1 MVSSRIVSQFI
12 GELPKSDRDR
22 KIKGQKGPLYDPAV
36 VIGILD
42 KGRLIPWSTGCR
54 RDMQKWEYDQK
65 DVEDLAKYA
74 VSFGQYIDSEW
85 CQSKAEG
92 PWAACDAY
100 RFTRREWND
109 AAYKEMD
116 CEYYI
121 KIAIGKTGQVLF
133 LVSCHPSGS

>member
-1 MVSSRIVSQFI
+1 MVSSRIVSQFT
-12 GELPKSDRDR
+12 GELPKSAIDR
-22 KIKGQKGPLYDPAV
+22 KIKGLKGPLYEPDI
-36 VIGILD
+36 VIDILD
-42 KGRLIPWSTGCR
+42 KGKLIPWSTGCM
-54 RDMQKWEYDQK
+54 RDMQKWEYGQE
-65 DVEDLAKYA
+65 DVEDLARYA
-74 VSFGQYIDSEW
+74 VRSGKYIGSEW

-109 AAYKEMD
+109 AAYKLMD
-116 CEYYI
+116 CDYYV

>member
-1 MVSSRIVSQFI
+1 MVSSRIVSQFT
-12 GELPKSDRDR
+12 GELTKSDRDR
-22 KIKGQKGPLYDPAV
+22 KIKGLKGPLYDPAV

-42 KGRLIPWSTGCR
+42 KGKLIPWSTGCR
-54 RDMQKWEYDQK
+54 RDMQKWGYDQE

-74 VSFGQYIDSEW
+74 VRFGQYIDSEW

-100 RFTRREWND
+100 RFTHREWND